1 MGEVLH
7 VGALVTT
14 AAGACCV
21 AADRPAARVRELLIA
36 TLMLLAMADMV
47 VGGGRVPA
55 VFWAAALLAAALV
68 AVAPGSARR
77 GGDRRMRAFDALGA
91 VLMAALLL
99 AAHVPASVG
108 TSHHGSGA
116 MPLVALTLVGVAAYA
131 VGGVVLFVAAHRDRP
146 LVTRLPP
153 LAMGASAVL
162 MAAPLLLGG

>member
-36 TLMLLAMADMV
+36 ALMLLAMGDMV
-47 VGGGRVPA
+47 LGGGSVPA
-55 VFWAAALLAAALV
+55 VFWAAALLLAALV
-68 AVAPGSARR
+68 AVAPGRVRR
-77 GGDRRMRAFDALGA
+77 GEPRRMRAFDALGA
-91 VLMAALLL
+91 VLMASLLL
-99 AAHVPASVG
+99 AAHVPASAG
-108 TSHHGSGA
+108 SSHHGAGA
-116 MPLVALTLVGVAAYA
+116 MPLVLLTLLGVAAYA
-131 VGGVVLFVAAHRDRP
+131 VGGVVLFATAHRDRP

-162 MAAPLLLGG
+162 MAAPLVVG